1 MAVCDGQAVVVGL
14 GDPVALH
21 VRLRLLWSD
30 SWNRKFCRKTL
41 LSWLKRKVKKR
52 PGMAHLKNITHF
64 FVINYCFEDTQML
77 KSDLNLDIRLGLVLN
92 DSSFNCCCRRGR
104 IIFLMAVAANR
115 SNMTWHFLS
124 DVMGSCQL
132 LCKWNNLVRKRCFI
146 KSHFSFL

>member
-1 MAVCDGQAVVVGL
+1 
-14 GDPVALH
+14 
-21 VRLRLLWSD
+21 
-30 SWNRKFCRKTL
+30 
-41 LSWLKRKVKKR
+41 
-52 PGMAHLKNITHF
+52 MAHLKNITHF

-124 DVMGSCQL
+124 DVFLQNFRFQLSDHRSRNRTWRATGSPSPTTTAWPSQTAM
-132 LCKWNNLVRKRCFI
+132 
-146 KSHFSFL
+146 HFSPDKEAKHLQCRGTQ